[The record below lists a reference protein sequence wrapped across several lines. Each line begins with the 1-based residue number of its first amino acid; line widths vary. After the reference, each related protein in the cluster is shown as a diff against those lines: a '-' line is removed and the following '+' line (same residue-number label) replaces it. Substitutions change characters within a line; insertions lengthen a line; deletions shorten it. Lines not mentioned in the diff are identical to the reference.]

1 MVKKNGVFSMRT
13 AEEKELEKRM
23 KDIKQQVMENYGA
36 QKEERR
42 ETVASSYITNTKTQR
57 SLDRGEEFITSL
69 ERGGEDR
76 DLMEGRPYE
85 SQVDNRLHLTPTPQQ
100 HSYSEPHTDRQ
111 ELRTASFRLS
121 EGKSQWYYSIVKL

>member
-13 AEEKELEKRM
+13 AEEKELDKRM
-23 KDIKQQVMENYGA
+23 KDVKQEVMENYGA

-42 ETVASSYITNTKTQR
+42 ETVASSHITYTKTQR

-69 ERGGEDR
+69 ERGREDR

-85 SQVDNRLHLTPTPQQ
+85 SQVNNRLHSTPVSQQ
-100 HSYSEPHTDRQ
+100 HSYSEPHTYGQ
-111 ELRTASFRLS
+111 ELRTPSFRLS
-121 EGKSQWYYSIVKL
+121 AGKSQWYSSIIKL

>member
-1 MVKKNGVFSMRT
+1 MRT

-23 KDIKQQVMENYGA
+23 KDIKQEVMENYGA

-42 ETVASSYITNTKTQR
+42 ETVALSHITNTKTQ
-57 SLDRGEEFITSL
+57 SVDRGEEFITSL
-69 ERGGEDR
+69 ERGREDR

-85 SQVDNRLHLTPTPQQ
+85 SQVNNRLHLTPAPQQ

-111 ELRTASFRLS
+111 ELRTPSFRLS